1 MIRDLTVVRF
11 IDGSWSWGGKPD
23 SPDYIDC
30 EVFIIP
36 QAKDIQS
43 AVRKA
48 QTQRRAKLAK
58 AKSSFGATNANT

>member
-11 IDGSWSWGGKPD
+11 IDGSWSWGGKPN
-23 SPDYIDC
+23 SPDYVGC
-30 EVFIIP
+30 EVFIIT

-48 QTQRRAKLAK
+48 QYQRRAKLAK
-58 AKSSFGATNANT
+58 AKALGGGK